1 MLLAWNEKKKSYVYV
16 FSWIKSLKVML
27 PRMCI
32 CLGFCDFTS
41 WHHSCYDDDV
51 SSNRKQTMHSHAP
64 IEASIRNPSRR
75 LMQTVSSNP
84 PSNPQ
89 WSMKQLRGLQLHK
102 LRFMHLSIISVY
114 ISNFIFHFFFYYY
127 YYWLLLQPLFVDN
140 RRQVFSLVC
149 SALLPSGGQ
158 VLLAL
163 KKASIPERINTSTF
177 NYLKCRWNLRSSNV
191 HIPQNLPTHSY
202 GEKPYDVLTCDRCQC
217 ALFHSICTDLSS
229 ASEEMSL
236 FPSNLKLCQHVLIE

>member
-1 MLLAWNEKKKSYVYV
+1 MFLVGFSHWRSRYLECASAW
-16 FSWIKSLKVML
+16 
-27 PRMCI
+27 
-32 CLGFCDFTS
+32 GFVILHLDITAAMMMM
-41 WHHSCYDDDV
+41 WV
-51 SSNRKQTMHSHAP
+51 QIENRPSHSHAP
-64 IEASIRNPSRR
+64 IEASKRNPSRR

-89 WSMKQLRGLQLHK
+89 WSMKWLRGLQLHK
-102 LRFMHLSIISVY
+102 LRFMHLSTISVY
-114 ISNFIFHFFFYYY
+114 ISIVFIFLNYN
-127 YYWLLLQPLFVDN
+127 YWLLLQPLFVDN

-149 SALLPSGGQ
+149 NALLPSGGQ

-163 KKASIPERINTSTF
+163 KKASVPERINTNTF
-177 NYLKCRWNLRSSNV
+177 NYLKWRWNLRSSNV

-236 FPSNLKLCQHVLIE
+236 FPSNLNLCQHVLIE

>member
-114 ISNFIFHFFFYYY
+114 ISNFIFHIFFIIIIIGYFCNLCLSTTDGRCFLLFAVHFCPLVVR
-127 YYWLLLQPLFVDN
+127 YYWLWKRPASPN
-140 RRQVFSLVC
+140 
-149 SALLPSGGQ
+149 
-158 VLLAL
+158 
-163 KKASIPERINTSTF
+163 ASIQ
-177 NYLKCRWNLRSSNV
+177 V
-191 HIPQNLPTHSY
+191 H
-202 GEKPYDVLTCDRCQC
+202 
-217 ALFHSICTDLSS
+217 
-229 ASEEMSL
+229 
-236 FPSNLKLCQHVLIE
+236 LII